1 MKGGMFGKRASPEQN
16 QSVVPR
22 RAVSGHETVEI
33 NCAGGAGGLLVFLF
47 SYIAVTKPI
56 IQ

>member
-1 MKGGMFGKRASPEQN
+1 MVVFRHETVEMRT
-16 QSVVPR
+16 VVPKR
-22 RAVSGHETVEI
+22 VVSGHETVEI
-33 NCAGGAGGLLVFLF
+33 YCAGGAGGLLVVLF